1 MGYKMNGIPQ
11 LGGGEDAKK
20 KLNTPYDSLKAGVG
34 RKYFDADGEELFD
47 RPMKLNEARSKI
59 ETGEYGNY
67 AIAGGAPGLGKGISI
82 GNNDKAYT
90 NKLVDEEH
98 WGEDFDIS
106 AARAPLRTKQES
118 IAIITHDDKDGFY
131 WYGKHHSIPK
141 KRKPTPK
148 MDKIPTK
155 DIAKGKKV
163 QAKVKNPPKPK
174 VKRTLYTAAS
184 QLAKQG
190 KPIGYTETKLPGAS
204 KVLRSNISAKEYKKK

>member
-34 RKYFDADGEELFD
+34 RKYYRLDAYGKELFD
-47 RPMKLNEARSKI
+47 RPMKLNEARYTLPKMHAR
-59 ETGEYGNY
+59 GE
-67 AIAGGAPGLGKGISI
+67 
-82 GNNDKAYT
+82 DAYT
-90 NKLVDEEH
+90 YGGLDR
-98 WGEDFDIS
+98 WGNIYAQREMNRRDMVAVI
-106 AARAPLRTKQES
+106 TK
-118 IAIITHDDKDGFY
+118 DDKDGFY